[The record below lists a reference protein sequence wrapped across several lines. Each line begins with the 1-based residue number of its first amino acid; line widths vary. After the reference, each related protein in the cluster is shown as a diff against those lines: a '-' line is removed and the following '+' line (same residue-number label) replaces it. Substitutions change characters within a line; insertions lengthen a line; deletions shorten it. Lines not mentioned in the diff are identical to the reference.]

1 MRLLSVCGEQ
11 MPASENNQRIK
22 YGKSK
27 TKSILIAKVEKGLL
41 KTYTVTTETA
51 GANCIGSA
59 RFTVCVNLQK
69 RQRSS
74 TIIPGI
80 QTM

>member
-1 MRLLSVCGEQ
+1 MRLLSVCGKQ
-11 MPASENNQRIK
+11 MPASENNQIIK

-27 TKSILIAKVEKGLL
+27 RKLILMAKVGKGRLRHTLL
-41 KTYTVTTETA
+41 PPKQKEHRF
-51 GANCIGSA
+51 G

-80 QTM
+80 QTI

>member
-1 MRLLSVCGEQ
+1 
-11 MPASENNQRIK
+11 MPASENNQRIE
-22 YGKSK
+22 YGKLK
-27 TKSILIAKVEKGLL
+27 TKSILMAKAEKGLL
-41 KTYTVTTETA
+41 KTYLVTTETA
-51 GANCIGSA
+51 GAYCIRFC

-74 TIIPGI
+74 TIIPGV